1 MTSDRKPDR
10 KKGGW
15 KRHYWMMPVGL
26 LAALTLGELYMVY
39 TAVDDPGFAVE
50 KDYYKKAVH
59 WDSHMEQAAENKR
72 LGWKLALETRP
83 THGGHVE
90 LVVRIKDQ
98 QGRPVRGANV
108 RVETFFNARAGQI
121 LTADL
126 RDAGDGSYQSA
137 LPLGHKGLWEFRFT
151 AVQGGARFTDVVR
164 RDVALGGGAG

>member
-1 MTSDRKPDR
+1 VSSEPETER

-15 KRHYWMMPVGL
+15 KRHYWALPVGL
-26 LAALTLGELYMVY
+26 LVAMTVGELFMVY

-59 WDSHMEQAAENKR
+59 WDSHMDQTAENQR

-83 THGGHVE
+83 GKAGHVE
-90 LVVRIKDQ
+90 LLVRIRDER
-98 QGRPVRGANV
+98 GRPVRGASV
-108 RVETFFNARAGQI
+108 RVETFFNARASHI

-137 LPLGHKGLWEFRFT
+137 LPIRHRGLWEFRFT
-151 AVQGGARFTDVVR
+151 ATQGRARFTDVVR
-164 RDVALGGGAG
+164 RDVDPSGGA